1 MTAVQMTKQGKEWIN
16 PSQRF
21 ATAFATDM
29 RVWATVGLRLRFGQH
44 HKSLIDKHKCFLN
57 NSLQSYGKDF

>member
-21 ATAFATDM
+21 ATAFAAESPEM
-29 RVWATVGLRLRFGQH
+29 E
-44 HKSLIDKHKCFLN
+44 
-57 NSLQSYGKDF
+57 